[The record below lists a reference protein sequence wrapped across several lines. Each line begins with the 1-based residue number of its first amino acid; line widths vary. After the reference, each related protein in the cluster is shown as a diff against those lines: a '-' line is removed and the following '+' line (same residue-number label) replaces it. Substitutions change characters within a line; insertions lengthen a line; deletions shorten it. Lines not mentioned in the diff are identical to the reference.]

1 MMLGSRLRRVGSAL
15 GRRQSSLARLTPAG
29 GVHGSQSMTEPR
41 QWRNKALLRVHGE
54 ELFFKTGTQAV
65 NLLVNESKRRDG
77 NKGIYLDQFGCFMQS
92 LAPVFDR
99 SPRYA
104 WIAKILLEPERFISF
119 RVSYIDDSGNTRTNR
134 GFRVQYSS
142 TLGPYEGGLHFGAHV
157 DADLVKSMAFDGNF
171 GNALTGARLG
181 GAAGGANFEPRL
193 ASESEIQRFC
203 QSFMTELSKYVGP
216 DRDLPSM
223 GVNVGAAE
231 VGYLYGQ
238 YKRTTEHYAR
248 HGRGILWG
256 GALPH
261 PEVFGYSAVHFA
273 KHLLESRGESLAGK
287 RCLITGSGKVALA
300 VAERLLALG
309 AVPLTFSDTS
319 GHIYEPDGVAAT
331 KFEQI
336 STIKAERGARVGRY
350 IIASTTAKFNEP
362 EDIYSIPCDLVFPTI
377 RGEVDADVAA
387 RLADHGCAAVV
398 DAGYAPSTPAA
409 IRAYKK
415 LGMAYG
421 PFKASLAAGTAIAST
436 SSERVIYKEAVID
449 AVDEEAKRIF
459 EEAKRT
465 ANEYN
470 VRGDLHQG
478 TNIASFLRVANVMA
492 AHGAI

>member
-1 MMLGSRLRRVGSAL
+1 MLGSRLRRVTSAL

-77 NKGIYLDQFGCFMQS
+77 NKGVYLDQFGCFMQS

-181 GAAGGANFEPRL
+181 GAAGGSNFEPRL

-309 AVPLTFSDTS
+309 AVPLTFSAGQD
-319 GHIYEPDGVAAT
+319 
-331 KFEQI
+331 K
-336 STIKAERGARVGRY
+336 R
-350 IIASTTAKFNEP
+350 AKFP
-362 EDIYSIPCDLVFPTI
+362 TSKAPFSAVFHSF
-377 RGEVDADVAA
+377 
-387 RLADHGCAAVV
+387 RLIFG
-398 DAGYAPSTPAA
+398 
-409 IRAYKK
+409 
-415 LGMAYG
+415 
-421 PFKASLAAGTAIAST
+421 
-436 SSERVIYKEAVID
+436 RVIISRNGLERERLSLERAR
-449 AVDEEAKRIF
+449 AEHSR
-459 EEAKRT
+459 
-465 ANEYN
+465 
-470 VRGDLHQG
+470 
-478 TNIASFLRVANVMA
+478 
-492 AHGAI
+492 

>member
-1 MMLGSRLRRVGSAL
+1 ML
-15 GRRQSSLARLTPAG
+15 
-29 GVHGSQSMTEPR
+29 PR
-41 QWRNKALLRVHGE
+41 
-54 ELFFKTGTQAV
+54 
-65 NLLVNESKRRDG
+65 
-77 NKGIYLDQFGCFMQS
+77 
-92 LAPVFDR
+92 
-99 SPRYA
+99 
-104 WIAKILLEPERFISF
+104 
-119 RVSYIDDSGNTRTNR
+119 
-134 GFRVQYSS
+134 
-142 TLGPYEGGLHFGAHV
+142 
-157 DADLVKSMAFDGNF
+157 
-171 GNALTGARLG
+171 
-181 GAAGGANFEPRL
+181 
-193 ASESEIQRFC
+193 
-203 QSFMTELSKYVGP
+203 
-216 DRDLPSM
+216 
-223 GVNVGAAE
+223 
-231 VGYLYGQ
+231 
-238 YKRTTEHYAR
+238 
-248 HGRGILWG
+248 
-256 GALPH
+256 
-261 PEVFGYSAVHFA
+261 
-273 KHLLESRGESLAGK
+273 
-287 RCLITGSGKVALA
+287 
-300 VAERLLALG
+300 
-309 AVPLTFSDTS
+309 FSDTS

-377 RGEVDADVAA
+377 RGEIDADVAA
-387 RLADHGCAAVV
+387 RLADNGCAAVV
-398 DAGYAPSTPAA
+398 DAGYAPSTPSA

>member
-1 MMLGSRLRRVGSAL
+1 MLGSRLRRVTSAL

-77 NKGIYLDQFGCFMQS
+77 NKGVYLDQFGCFMQS

-142 TLGPYEGGLHFGAHV
+142 TLGPYEGGLHQGSKRERNSQLQRLHSRPFSTRLHFGAHV

-181 GAAGGANFEPRL
+181 GAAGGSNFEPRL

-248 HGRGILWG
+248 HGRASCGRRCRTRS
-256 GALPH
+256 
-261 PEVFGYSAVHFA
+261 SATGRPLREAPGRVA
-273 KHLLESRGESLAGK
+273 RRVLAGK

-319 GHIYEPDGVAAT
+319 GHIYEPDGIAAT

-362 EDIYSIPCDLVFPTI
+362 EDIY
-377 RGEVDADVAA
+377 
-387 RLADHGCAAVV
+387 
-398 DAGYAPSTPAA
+398 
-409 IRAYKK
+409 
-415 LGMAYG
+415 
-421 PFKASLAAGTAIAST
+421 
-436 SSERVIYKEAVID
+436 
-449 AVDEEAKRIF
+449 
-459 EEAKRT
+459 
-465 ANEYN
+465 
-470 VRGDLHQG
+470 
-478 TNIASFLRVANVMA
+478 
-492 AHGAI
+492 

>member
-1 MMLGSRLRRVGSAL
+1 MLGSRLRRVTSAL

-77 NKGIYLDQFGCFMQS
+77 NKGVYLDQFGCFMQS

-134 GFRVQYSS
+134 GFRAS
-142 TLGPYEGGLHFGAHV
+142 TSARAS
-157 DADLVKSMAFDGNF
+157 ADLVKSMAFDGNF

-181 GAAGGANFEPRL
+181 GAAGGSNFEPRL

-231 VGYLYGQ
+231 
-238 YKRTTEHYAR
+238 
-248 HGRGILWG
+248 
-256 GALPH
+256 
-261 PEVFGYSAVHFA
+261 
-273 KHLLESRGESLAGK
+273 
-287 RCLITGSGKVALA
+287 
-300 VAERLLALG
+300 
-309 AVPLTFSDTS
+309 
-319 GHIYEPDGVAAT
+319 PDGIAAT

-362 EDIYSIPCDLVFPTI
+362 EDIYSIPCDIVFPTI
-377 RGEVDADVAA
+377 RGEIDADVAA
-387 RLADHGCAAVV
+387 RLADNGCAAVV
-398 DAGYAPSTPAA
+398 DAGYAPSTPSA